1 MSKIRIDIFFG
12 FIGVYYGQRFSCCN
26 YPWDEVILGLQNV
39 GTRKKDIYYNEA
51 FSASRYDLDNSGAID
66 KDEMVNVMK
75 SIYSMVDGNV
85 SEANRGS
92 TMDKVK
98 TR

>member
-1 MSKIRIDIFFG
+1 MANDLVAATTPEMKLSWAFRMYGHEKENNCYIQDFF
-12 FIGVYYGQRFSCCN
+12 
-26 YPWDEVILGLQNV
+26 
-39 GTRKKDIYYNEA
+39 
-51 FSASRYDLDNSGAID
+51 ASRYDLDNSGAID